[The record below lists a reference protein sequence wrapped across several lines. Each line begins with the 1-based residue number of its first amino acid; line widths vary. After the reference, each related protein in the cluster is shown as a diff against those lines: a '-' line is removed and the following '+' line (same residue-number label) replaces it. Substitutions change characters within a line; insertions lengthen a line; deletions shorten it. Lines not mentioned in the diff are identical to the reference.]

1 VLQRDVPPGGGARRG
16 EPPHE
21 SFLLIVDAKTGKVLR
36 RHVRPTGA
44 REESKE
50 AYATAIP
57 YLAGKRPEILVLG
70 GDCLTG
76 YDADTG
82 AELWR
87 WVGYNPK
94 RKKYDRIVASPVVQP
109 WWGLGSLIY
118 VTAPRGKAL
127 YAIATSG
134 GKGALGKE
142 HVAWKA
148 EGYFPDVCTPALH
161 GGRLYVLGGRNKV
174 MTCLD
179 AMTGEKKWEGR
190 IGGSAVYDASPT
202 VADGKVYCIDQ
213 DGNVVVLAARGS
225 GPSRGADGAAGDSF
239 KVLSRVAMGEG
250 KCRSSIVV
258 AGGRLFIR
266 TARGLYCIGK

>member
-1 VLQRDVPPGGGARRG
+1 MLQRDVPPWGGARRG

-36 RHVRPTGA
+36 RHVRPTDA

-50 AYATAIP
+50 AYTTAIP
-57 YLAGKRPEILVLG
+57 HWAGKRPEILVLG

-76 YDADTG
+76 HDADTG

-94 RKKYDRIVASPVVQP
+94 RKKYDRIVVSPVVGP
-109 WWGLGSLIY
+109 GKGGRGLVY
-118 VTAPRGKAL
+118 VTAPRGKVL
-127 YAIATSG
+127 YAIRPGRT
-134 GKGALGKE
+134 GALGKE

-148 EGYFPDVCTPALH
+148 EGYFPDVCTPALYE
-161 GGRLYVLGGRNKV
+161 GRLYVLGGRNKV

-179 AMTGEKKWEGR
+179 ARTGEKKWEGR
-190 IGGSAVYDASPT
+190 IGGSAAYDASPT
-202 VADGKVYCIDQ
+202 VADGKAYCIDQ

-225 GPSRGADGAAGDSF
+225 GLRRAVAASAAQAGPSRGADGAAP
-239 KVLSRVAMGEG
+239 
-250 KCRSSIVV
+250 SS
-258 AGGRLFIR
+258 ASS
-266 TARGLYCIGK
+266 AAPHPSA